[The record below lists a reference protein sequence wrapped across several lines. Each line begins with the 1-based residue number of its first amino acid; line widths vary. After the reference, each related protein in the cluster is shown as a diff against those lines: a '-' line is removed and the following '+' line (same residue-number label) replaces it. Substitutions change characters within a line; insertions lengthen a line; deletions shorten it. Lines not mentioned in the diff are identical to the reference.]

1 MELCCSKERCL
12 NHKLIYIAIVNHF
25 PNFTLKNFLTS
36 NGFLVLCNIKCFF
49 CSAADVSVLLEFSVS
64 AFNND
69 SLTLC

>member
-1 MELCCSKERCL
+1 MELCSSKERCL
-12 NHKLIYIAIVNHF
+12 NHKLVYIAIVNHL
-25 PNFTLKNFLTS
+25 PNLTLKNFLTS

-49 CSAADVSVLLEFSVS
+49 CSAADVSVPLEFSVN